1 MTARLPDSDWRQHAG
16 LQRIIRALGEGSSQQ
31 GVLAVGGAVR
41 DTLLG
46 LAVHD
51 VDLATALRPE
61 EVTRRLEMAGIKAI
75 PTGIEHGTVTAVAD
89 QQNFEITTFR
99 RDVATDG
106 RRAVIAFSDDWRED
120 AQRRDFTMNALYAD
134 VQSGKIM
141 DCTNGLADLEARSIR
156 FIGDAAERIAEDHLR
171 ILRYFRFFARFGN
184 GTPNSDAIA
193 ACRDAANSLKALS
206 RERIADELTRMI
218 VLPDPLLSVRL
229 MVEHGIFA
237 AFLPEL
243 AEDAAERLA
252 ALMAREAQH
261 GSAPS
266 LEARLLTL
274 LPRDGAVIEK
284 VARRLKLSNR
294 LRKALIA
301 CAQEPHPTAGN
312 ILSLA
317 YHHGRDTARD
327 AAMLYAAD
335 SDLTACLAA
344 LDGWEKPEFPLSGGD
359 LIAMGLEAGP
369 AVSRMLEEIRA
380 QWIAEGFPDE
390 DTMKKM
396 ARTAIDGHDTK

>member
-1 MTARLPDSDWRQHAG
+1 MTARLPDSEWRQHAG
-16 LQRIIRALGEGSSQQ
+16 LLRIIRALGQGDGAP

-51 VDLATALRPE
+51 IDLATALRPD

-89 QQNFEITTFR
+89 QKNFEITTFR

-106 RRAVIAFSDDWRED
+106 RRAVVAFSDDWRED

-134 VQSGKIM
+134 VQSGEIL
-141 DCTNGLADLEARSIR
+141 DCTGGLTDLEARCIR
-156 FIGDAAERIAEDHLR
+156 FIGSAEQRIAEDHLR
-171 ILRYFRFFARFGN
+171 ILRYFRFLARFGEGHVN
-184 GTPNSDAIA
+184 EEALD

-206 RERIADELTRMI
+206 RERIASELTRMI

-229 MVEHGIFA
+229 MAENGIFA

-243 AEDAAERLA
+243 AEDAAERLS
-252 ALMAREAQH
+252 ALIAREAQH
-261 GSAPS
+261 GGTPS
-266 LEARLLTL
+266 QEARLLTL
-274 LPRDGAVIEK
+274 LPRDGVVIEK

-301 CAQEPHPTAGN
+301 CAQEPHPNAAN
-312 ILSLA
+312 IHRLA
-317 YHHGRDTARD
+317 YYHGNDAARD

-335 SDLTACLAA
+335 GELAACLSA

-359 LIAMGLEAGP
+359 LIAMGLKAGP
-369 AVSRMLEEIRA
+369 PVSRMLEEIRA
-380 QWIAEGFPDE
+380 QWIADGFPGE
-390 DTMKKM
+390 DSLKEM
-396 ARTAIDGHDTK
+396 ARAAIDGPNT